1 MDCAVRK
8 LNPHKRTINEKLI
21 KKKQKNRTDV
31 WIGIFFS
38 LDFFFIGTILFCLEL
53 LEKVTFDFL
62 FCASRSTETTSS
74 QRSNKLK
81 TINDNPGFE
90 EISHG

>member
-1 MDCAVRK
+1 MCG
-8 LNPHKRTINEKLI
+8 LGYFFL
-21 KKKQKNRTDV
+21 
-31 WIGIFFS
+31 WIFF
-38 LDFFFIGTILFCLEL
+38 LIGTILFCLEL

-62 FCASRSTETTSS
+62 FCASRSTEITSS
-74 QRSNKLK
+74 QRSKLK